1 MVFYKLIRYNVH
13 IGHYYWETNYIQGY
27 MVIGLR
33 NLISIIN
40 LYNTIYNIK
49 RILYIINS
57 LGIEKQRIL
66 LTNNI
71 NYKTTRNFLH
81 EFDKNK
87 LWYIDNNWVGGLLT
101 NQKNIYVYNEKLF
114 NNYYKVGYKSI
125 LPAFIFSSNI
135 ENNKSCIFEAM
146 ILNIVNSA
154 LYDTDLNFYGIFYKI
169 MSNDDNF
176 AIMVFFIKMLSK
188 IYVRSLY
195 ITIKRVLQLKDL
207 KILRKIWRKKKNK
220 KNSIKEK
227 KYKKLVKK
235 WDLMDSKNTI
245 WKYVKKIKY
254 AYPQKKTKKENKKRK
269 IKEKKINYLY

>member
-1 MVFYKLIRYNVH
+1 
-13 IGHYYWETNYIQGY
+13 
-27 MVIGLR
+27 
-33 NLISIIN
+33 
-40 LYNTIYNIK
+40 
-49 RILYIINS
+49 
-57 LGIEKQRIL
+57 
-66 LTNNI
+66 
-71 NYKTTRNFLH
+71 
-81 EFDKNK
+81 
-87 LWYIDNNWVGGLLT
+87 VGGLLT

-207 KILRKIWRKKKNK
+207 KILRKI
-220 KNSIKEK
+220 
-227 KYKKLVKK
+227 
-235 WDLMDSKNTI
+235 
-245 WKYVKKIKY
+245 
-254 AYPQKKTKKENKKRK
+254 
-269 IKEKKINYLY
+269 